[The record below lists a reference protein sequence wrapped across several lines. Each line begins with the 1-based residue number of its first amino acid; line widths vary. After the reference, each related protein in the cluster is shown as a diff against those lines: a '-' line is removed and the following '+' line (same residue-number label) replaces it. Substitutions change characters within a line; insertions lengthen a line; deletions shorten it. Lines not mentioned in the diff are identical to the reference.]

1 MPNCGLRVG
10 VFLLEEQLVFGS
22 RMQGPFF
29 TTGES
34 SCRSCGACAKSA
46 QRMVV
51 PYLFSCRDLPRTV
64 LGFSFAVFVHQCI
77 RVGIVGFWACASAC
91 QHLGKEYG
99 IYLQLR
105 NYVRHSGITG
115 KVNPTGQVA
124 WIPSKKLDQNSELKC
139 LEESLP
145 KTKTSLYSEQ
155 QNWRW
160 WFHVFHFFT
169 PTWGNNW
176 EMIQI

>member
-64 LGFSFAVFVHQCI
+64 VGFSFAVFVH
-77 RVGIVGFWACASAC
+77 
-91 QHLGKEYG
+91 
-99 IYLQLR
+99 
-105 NYVRHSGITG
+105 
-115 KVNPTGQVA
+115 
-124 WIPSKKLDQNSELKC
+124 
-139 LEESLP
+139 
-145 KTKTSLYSEQ
+145 
-155 QNWRW
+155 
-160 WFHVFHFFT
+160 
-169 PTWGNNW
+169 
-176 EMIQI
+176 